1 MSLPQFKKIS
11 IDQYKPGKSG
21 SSRSIKI
28 YKLSANESALG
39 PSPRAIKAYLKNK
52 NFLNKYPDNK
62 FNNLKHEIAKTNRID
77 SNKIICGSG
86 SDEVIQMICQLFL
99 KDKDE
104 VVMSRYSFIMYKI
117 YSELKGAKVRFA
129 NEENYTASVK
139 EIIKKI
145 NKKTKIVFLANP
157 NNPTGTYLNKNDVL
171 SLRKKIRS
179 NILLVLDDAYCE
191 YMNNK
196 DYKSGLELFK
206 NSKNVIVL
214 RTFSKIYGLAGLRIG
229 WGYGPKRIIDEMYK
243 VKPPFNVNKAAIV
256 AATEAIKDKNWIK
269 RSNKNN
275 FYWAKR
281 IYNNLKELNINL
293 NKPTANFFLL
303 RFDKTKKNANQINKI
318 LIKKGLILRQM
329 QTYNIPNAL
338 RFTIGRSKE
347 NIKFIKEI
355 SKILKNV

>member
-21 SSRSIKI
+21 SSRKIKI

-52 NFLNKYPDNK
+52 KFLNKYPDNK
-62 FNNLKHEIAKTNRID
+62 FNNLKYEIAKTNRID

-104 VVMSRYSFIMYKI
+104 VIMTRYSFIMYKI

-129 NEENYTASVK
+129 NEENYTASVR

-229 WGYGPKRIIDEMYK
+229 LGYGPKRIIDEMYK
-243 VKPPFNVNKAAIV
+243 IKPPFNVNKAAIA

-275 FYWAKR
+275 FYWAKK
-281 IYNNLKELNINL
+281 IYNTLKELDINL

-303 RFDKTKKNANQINKI
+303 RFDKIKKNANQINKM

>member
-1 MSLPQFKKIS
+1 MNLPQFKKIS

-21 SSRSIKI
+21 NNRLTKV

-39 PSPRAIKAYLKNK
+39 PSPKAIKAYLKNK

-62 FNNLKHEIAKTNRID
+62 FYKLKHEIAKKNKIDFNR
-77 SNKIICGSG
+77 IICGNG
-86 SDEVIQMICQLFL
+86 SDEVIQMICELFL

-104 VVMSRYSFIMYKI
+104 VIMTKYSFIMYKI

-129 NEENYTASVK
+129 KEKNYIASVD
-139 EIIKKI
+139 EILKKI

-157 NNPTGTYLNKNDVL
+157 NNPTGTYLNKKDIL
-171 SLRKKIRS
+171 ILRKKIRS

-196 DYKSGLELFK
+196 DYKSGIDLFK

-229 WGYGPKRIIDEMYK
+229 WGYGPRRIINELNK
-243 VKPPFNVNKAAIV
+243 IKPPFNVNKAGIA
-256 AATEAIKDKNWIK
+256 AATEAIKDNNWIK
-269 RSNKNN
+269 KSNKFN
-275 FYWAKR
+275 FFWAKK
-281 IYNNLKELNINL
+281 IYNNLKNLNIIL

-303 RFDKTKKNANQINKI
+303 RFNNVKKNATFINNK
-318 LIKKGLILRQM
+318 LKKKGLILRQM

-338 RFTIGRSKE
+338 RFTIGKSNE

-355 SKILKNV
+355 NKILKNV